1 MSGQQQ
7 QSSSAEAEFDFP
19 QDDDAFSSSEFK
31 QEGDLPEEHADS
43 SNHAGSGKQSLF
55 EGYKDPSKQFSGH
68 TRSYHQDARYGC
80 MFFFFSLCYPVDPC
94 CFCVQA
100 FHRDSPRLPP
110 HSEQAFVV
118 TAVLPAAAWSSEDV
132 PPGPH
137 HRQRADGRWHREG
150 QTEQESWDEATQT
163 SGKYVLFRS

>member
-1 MSGQQQ
+1 MTTHSRPL
-7 QSSSAEAEFDFP
+7 SSRRKATYQRSTQRAVITLEAE
-19 QDDDAFSSSEFK
+19 SSRCLRATKIRANSLADTP
-31 QEGDLPEEHADS
+31 DLT
-43 SNHAGSGKQSLF
+43 
-55 EGYKDPSKQFSGH
+55 
-68 TRSYHQDARYGC
+68 TRTPGMDARV
-80 MFFFFSLCYPVDPC
+80 FFCLCYPVDPC

-118 TAVLPAAAWSSEDV
+118 AAVLPAAARPAEDV

-150 QTEQESWDEATQT
+150 QTEQESWDEAAQT
-163 SGKYVLFRS
+163 GGKYVLFRS